1 MTTDDEVT
9 RYHRERD
16 VPAPLQ
22 KKLELLRH
30 FTEYMDDFLTEGESN
45 YIYII
50 IYYIRVNPSLNG
62 RDATHFRDSQLRHKY
77 FLLKVQNITTRMWRN
92 YLSWAITAT
101 RSKTNEQSINPAL
114 TCAV

>member
-9 RYHRERD
+9 RYHREKD

-45 YIYII
+45 DIYFV
-50 IYYIRVNPSLNG
+50 YYDLLYAYSL
-62 RDATHFRDSQLRHKY
+62 HFFKWKNLFLRDSNI
-77 FLLKVQNITTRMWRN
+77 LLSSKCKILQRGITICTKVI
-92 YLSWAITAT
+92 AA
-101 RSKTNEQSINPAL
+101 RSKANDQNVNVIL
-114 TCAV
+114 R

>member
-30 FTEYMDDFLTEGESN
+30 FTEYMDDFLTEGESDH
-45 YIYII
+45 ILLS
-50 IYYIRVNPSLNG
+50 IYYICRVFIFFKRKS
-62 RDATHFRDSQLRHKY
+62 FLRLGY
-77 FLLKVQNITTRMWRN
+77 GSSIFIFQVQNITMRIICTR
-92 YLSWAITAT
+92 L
-101 RSKTNEQSINPAL
+101 L
-114 TCAV
+114 

>member
-30 FTEYMDDFLTEGESN
+30 FTEYMDDFLTEGESDH
-45 YIYII
+45 I
-50 IYYIRVNPSLNG
+50 
-62 RDATHFRDSQLRHKY
+62 
-77 FLLKVQNITTRMWRN
+77 
-92 YLSWAITAT
+92 
-101 RSKTNEQSINPAL
+101 
-114 TCAV
+114 

>member
-45 YIYII
+45 RIFCFHTYII
-50 IYYIRVNPSLNG
+50 IYHTRRVFISLNG
-62 RDATHFRDSQLRHKY
+62 R
-77 FLLKVQNITTRMWRN
+77 N
-92 YLSWAITAT
+92 AISFGKA
-101 RSKTNEQSINPAL
+101 RL
-114 TCAV
+114 